1 MDLPKN
7 RIPVTRSNNSI
18 KSRAHN
24 IQKVSQEIPQYHTV
38 KVLGKG
44 AFGVVCCAKSPSGE
58 TVAVKKVKID
68 PTHKNRELDI
78 LRILKHKNCISL
90 KNSFKTNG
98 SRPGIRYI
106 NIVMD
111 YLPMS
116 LHQFST
122 SYKRNQKYPPLFYV
136 KLFSYQLF
144 TGLAYIHSI
153 GVTHRDIK
161 PENVII
167 DPSTGELKIC
177 DFGSAKKLHP
187 NEESIAYIASRF
199 YRAPELI
206 IGSTHYTTAID
217 IWAAGCVIAELLNG
231 GSPIFP
237 GNTSRSQLNEIIQ
250 VIGRPTKE
258 DLNSFSHPPASI
270 TGTQITSLQRVLP
283 KHTPNDILDL
293 LSKVFVYNPKERWT
307 AEQCMSHPCFD
318 ELFNQERKMPNGCD
332 MPTLENPPDL

>member
-1 MDLPKN
+1 MDFQRKRVPIS
-7 RIPVTRSNNSI
+7 RVSHTNNSI
-18 KSRAHN
+18 KSRAQV
-24 IQKVSQEIPQYHTV
+24 QKSSQEIPHYHTV
-38 KVLGKG
+38 KILGKG
-44 AFGVVCCAKSPSGE
+44 AFGVVCCAKTPTGE

-90 KNSFKTNG
+90 VNSFKTNG
-98 SRPGIRYI
+98 SKPGVRYI

-116 LHQFST
+116 LHQFSC
-122 SYKRNQKYPPLFYV
+122 SYRRNQRYPPIFYV
-136 KLFSYQLF
+136 KLFSYQLV

-187 NEESIAYIASRF
+187 SEESIAYIASRF

-206 IGSTHYTTAID
+206 IG
-217 IWAAGCVIAELLNG
+217 
-231 GSPIFP
+231 
-237 GNTSRSQLNEIIQ
+237 
-250 VIGRPTKE
+250 
-258 DLNSFSHPPASI
+258 
-270 TGTQITSLQRVLP
+270 
-283 KHTPNDILDL
+283 
-293 LSKVFVYNPKERWT
+293 
-307 AEQCMSHPCFD
+307 
-318 ELFNQERKMPNGCD
+318 
-332 MPTLENPPDL
+332 